1 MPQRLLPAHLAP
13 KGRAIHPS
21 LERRGLSGP
30 STVTLQSTGQL
41 FEGTLNRNIQYRDQ
55 AGNLYLLRV
64 PKQETPIKAD
74 LAVKYPEQGFAPP
87 RGFHRYRS
95 IAEQFTFMK
104 QALAAGLEVLEPTAI
119 ARDATTM
126 IVPFL
131 QEAIPLD
138 VYLHSGRTE
147 AVPAV
152 LDNLLAA
159 HQKGLVFGDRWGTN
173 TLVIPEGMKEI
184 DFDIAFEGSRAKE
197 FELGKLLYH
206 IVHFSSERDTVLTVL
221 HNHFEQHKAVYTQ
234 QYNLPMVRLFIANH
248 FKMYGGKQ
256 TVAIDT
262 IKELGN
268 PPVNAEQVALLL
280 TALAE
285 ACDSGEQPSVMPAH
299 LPLTVGRC
307 R

>member
-1 MPQRLLPAHLAP
+1 MKEQRARWQEFPSIDLLFPDQ
-13 KGRAIHPS
+13 
-21 LERRGLSGP
+21 
-30 STVTLQSTGQL
+30 TVTLQSTGQL
-41 FEGTLNRNIQYRDQ
+41 FEGTLNRHIQYRDP

-74 LAVKYPEQGFAPP
+74 LAVRYPAQGFAPP
-87 RGFHRYRS
+87 HGFHRYRS
-95 IAEQFTFMK
+95 IAEQFTLMK

-119 ARDATTM
+119 AGDATTM

-131 QEAIPLD
+131 RQAIPLD

-147 AVPAV
+147 VVPAV

-159 HQKGLVFGDRWGTN
+159 HQKGFVFGDRWATN
-173 TLVIPEGMKEI
+173 TLVIPGGLKEI

-206 IVHFSSERDTVLTVL
+206 LVHFSTERETVVRVL
-221 HNHFEQHKAVYTQ
+221 HNHFDQQKAVYTQ
-234 QYNLPMVRLFIANH
+234 QYHLPLVRLFLVNH
-248 FKMYGGKQ
+248 FKMYGGNQ

-262 IKELGN
+262 KKELGN

-280 TALAE
+280 TAL
-285 ACDSGEQPSVMPAH
+285 
-299 LPLTVGRC
+299 LWR
-307 R
+307 